1 MRHTFTSEFLRIT
14 PPATNFGE
22 AWELLCFALLKAET
36 SDAALLR
43 LLPPDRG
50 VDILNTTTMNAYQC
64 KSSER
69 GVFGTLDA
77 VDCIASLKTAVAAR
91 SALGW
96 NEYYLAVNAQVTGSG
111 LAKIYEHAT
120 ATGIPKPILLS
131 PEYWDELCEKHR
143 DLIVGFFDYRVFISE
158 SEVIE
163 ALQKARYYESV
174 IAEARIQLSSAPIRI
189 TVSNNRTPLLL
200 DLPFSSELTVEKL
213 LDVAQELMGI
223 TLDWANYP
231 DLNTSCGPSLS
242 MTVDQRS
249 IPFKKK
255 LGELSEDERGRLQL
269 WIKLVWQDGLR
280 RDEDGYDGTAIL
292 RSMLVTTE
300 TLRLS
305 TTKPDRGRET
315 LSRTQT
321 VIESTI
327 WKAIA
332 NRPRADA

>member
-1 MRHTFTSEFLRIT
+1 MRHTFTSEFLRVT

-22 AWELLCFALLKAET
+22 AWELLCFALLRAET
-36 SDAALLR
+36 SDTALLR

-50 VDILNTTTMNAYQC
+50 VDILNTKTGNAYQC

-77 VDCIASLKTAVAAR
+77 TDCIASLKTAVAAK

-96 NEYYLAVNAQVTGSG
+96 NEYYLATNAQITGSG
-111 LAKIYEHAT
+111 LAKIYECA
-120 ATGIPKPILLS
+120 AAAEVQKPTILA
-131 PEYWDELCEKHR
+131 PEYWDGLCEKHK
-143 DLIVGFFDYRVFISE
+143 DLIVGFFDYRVFVSE

-163 ALQKARYYESV
+163 VFQKARYYESV
-174 IAEARIQLSSAPIRI
+174 VAEAQTQLSSAPMRI

-200 DLPFSSELTVEKL
+200 DLPFSSELTIEKL

-231 DLNTSCGPSLS
+231 DLGTSCGPSLS

-249 IPFKKK
+249 LPFKKK
-255 LGELSEDERGRLQL
+255 LGELTDDERSKLQL

-280 RDEDGYDGTAIL
+280 KDKDGYDGTAVL
-292 RSMLVTTE
+292 RSMLVTADTF
-300 TLRLS
+300 RPS
-305 TTKPDRGRET
+305 TSKQDRGRET
-315 LSRTQT
+315 ISRTQT
-321 VIESTI
+321 VIETTI

-332 NRPRADA
+332 NRRRADA